1 MMNLERLKEPFPVND
16 VSWRIG
22 QAGKNGDR
30 VWAKVLAYLDNRA
43 IMERLDDVCGPANW
57 RNEYA
62 KGPEGGVLC
71 CIYIKI
77 GEEWVG
83 KWDGAD
89 NTDVEATKGGLS
101 DAMKRAAVQWGIGRY
116 LYDLGETW
124 AEIVEQKTPGAI
136 YAKSDKVGTFYW
148 LPPKNALPVAAPQG
162 SPEADTRRK
171 SDDATADKFLREIAA
186 ASNLDDLSAIG
197 TVVAEAKKKGNGYL
211 RGRIE
216 NEVKPA
222 WAKAAEKFKQPATN
236 AA

>member
-1 MMNLERLKEPFPVND
+1 MDFDKLKAPFPAAD

-22 QAGKNGDR
+22 QAGKNGEK

-43 IMERLDDVCGPANW
+43 IMQRLDEVCGPANW

-77 GEEWVG
+77 GDEWIG

-124 AEIVEQKTPGAI
+124 AQIVEQKVPGAI
-136 YAKSDKVGTFYW
+136 YAKSDKAGTFYW
-148 LPPKNALPVAAPQG
+148 LPPNGVLPQQDKQPSKPVAKPNELTPAELEFFNDAVQQIATATTLEQLKQLVGDPM
-162 SPEADTRRK
+162 ADK
-171 SDDATADKFLREIAA
+171 SDQLKAKIRPLYQQKVGVLKSQSTAA
-186 ASNLDDLSAIG
+186 
-197 TVVAEAKKKGNGYL
+197 
-211 RGRIE
+211 
-216 NEVKPA
+216 
-222 WAKAAEKFKQPATN
+222 
-236 AA
+236 

>member
-1 MMNLERLKEPFPVND
+1 VNLERLKAPFPVND

-43 IMERLDDVCGPANW
+43 IMERLDEVCGPENW

-77 GEEWVG
+77 GDEWIG

-116 LYDLGETW
+116 LYDLGESW

-136 YAKSDKVGTFYW
+136 YAKSEKAGSFYW
-148 LPPKNALPVAAPQG
+148 LPPKNVLPTDKPVPKP
-162 SPEADTRRK
+162 SKPEPEADVL
-171 SDDATADKFLREIAA
+171 TAAELAYFTDCIQQIAA
-186 ASNLDDLSAIG
+186 AKSLDELKS
-197 TVVAEAKKKGNGYL
+197 TVGEPLKAKSVGLQNKV
-211 RGRIE
+211 RGIYTKRVGE
-216 NEVKPA
+216 LKSQT
-222 WAKAAEKFKQPATN
+222 AAA
-236 AA
+236 

>member
-1 MMNLERLKEPFPVND
+1 MNLQELKKPFATSD

-22 QAGKNGDR
+22 QAGKNGER

-43 IMERLDDVCGPANW
+43 IMDRLDEVCGPENW

-77 GEEWVG
+77 DGEWVG

-101 DAMKRAAVQWGIGRY
+101 DSMKRAAVQWGIGRY

-124 AEIVEQKTPGAI
+124 AQIVEQKTPGAI
-136 YAKSDKVGTFYW
+136 YAKSKEATFYW
-148 LPPKNALPVAAPQG
+148 LPPTGVLPAAKQEQPKAQAKQ
-162 SPEADTRRK
+162 PAAKAELTPAELAFFN
-171 SDDATADKFLREIAA
+171 DAVQQIAA
-186 ASNLDDLSAIG
+186 AKTLDELKQMVGDPLGDKSE
-197 TVVAEAKKKGNGYL
+197 VLKAKVRPIYTQKVGVLKKQT
-211 RGRIE
+211 E
-216 NEVKPA
+216 TQ
-222 WAKAAEKFKQPATN
+222 AA
-236 AA
+236 